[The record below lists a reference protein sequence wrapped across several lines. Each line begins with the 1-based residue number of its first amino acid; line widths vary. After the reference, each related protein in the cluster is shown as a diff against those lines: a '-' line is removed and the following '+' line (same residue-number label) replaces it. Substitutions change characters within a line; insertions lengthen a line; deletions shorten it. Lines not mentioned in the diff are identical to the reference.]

1 MFYLNIFLVYLLSS
15 VSALLPGDT
24 RFNPHC
30 EIPALDQVDVEIDML
45 GDREK
50 NNICSLPRPTDL
62 CPKGKGPADEFC
74 KKIARAAGGTS
85 NAKCLRKRTCSFQVN
100 KPFRHPSRPGA
111 AYVSLCKGKRDGVI
125 FPCRENNLNIV
136 DPDYNDFEEEEEDEA
151 PVASPNWTPLGINR
165 CGIVDESIKA
175 FKITATK
182 VVGGEP
188 TERGQFP
195 WQVALYRKRVD
206 GENEDWFKLFC
217 GGSIISKQHILTAAH
232 CFKDFEYHSYKVI
245 VGDFNRMVTE
255 PEEQE
260 FPFSANEIY
269 AHPNYKKL
277 TDENDIAIIKLKG
290 SIKMGKYAQPICLP
304 ANTLKYED
312 KLNCVVSGWGKTRDV
327 ESADNSLE
335 LRAARVQT
343 LPYEDC
349 RKEESYGNKI
359 KDSMFCAGSFKGGA
373 DSCQGDSGGP
383 IVCDVQDFDK
393 HILIQYG
400 IVSFGSALGCG
411 YVNKPGVYTRLSEY
425 QDWIDQTLKES
436 IKTIAHVVKK
446 KTGPNDEK

>member
-1 MFYLNIFLVYLLSS
+1 MKMLYLFYLSVLLVCSCLLSS
-15 VSALLPGDT
+15 VSALFTGDT

-30 EIPALDQVDVEIDML
+30 EIPNLDQVDKELDML

-62 CPKGKGPADEFC
+62 CVRGEGEPDEFC

-85 NAKCLRKRTCSFQVN
+85 NPRCFRKRTCTFQVN
-100 KPFRHPSRPGA
+100 KPFQHPSKPGD
-111 AYVSLCKGKRDGVI
+111 AYVSLCKGKNDGVI

-136 DPDYNDFEEEEEDEA
+136 DPTYNDFDDDETEE
-151 PVASPNWTPLGINR
+151 PLVVAPNWTPLGINR
-165 CGIVDESIKA
+165 CGTVDESIKA
-175 FKITATK
+175 FKISSTK

-206 GENEDWFKLFC
+206 DQYNDSFKLFC
-217 GGSIISKQHILTAAH
+217 GASIITKQHILTAAH
-232 CFKDFEYHSYKVI
+232 CFKDFQYHSYKVV
-245 VGDFNRMVTE
+245 VGDFDRKVKE

-260 FPFSANEIY
+260 FDFSYNEIY
-269 AHPNYKKL
+269 PHPDYNKH

-312 KLNCVVSGWGKTRDV
+312 KMNCVVSGWGKTIDV
-327 ESADNSLE
+327 ESADNSVE

-343 LPYEDC
+343 LRYEDC
-349 RKEESYGNKI
+349 RKEESYGSKI
-359 KDSMFCAGSFKGGA
+359 KDTMFCAGSFKRRG
-373 DSCQGDSGGP
+373 
-383 IVCDVQDFDK
+383 
-393 HILIQYG
+393 
-400 IVSFGSALGCG
+400 
-411 YVNKPGVYTRLSEY
+411 R
-425 QDWIDQTLKES
+425 
-436 IKTIAHVVKK
+436 
-446 KTGPNDEK
+446 